1 MDDSSCESAF
11 TCFLFCSQRPRV
23 CGKQEAMGGN
33 EQLEQRRLWG
43 LSMKLATFRLVSMRQ
58 SISFYSGKIAK
69 LVLLFQTLCVILDEA
84 TMLTVELV
92 A

>member
-1 MDDSSCESAF
+1 MVGD
-11 TCFLFCSQRPRV
+11 
-23 CGKQEAMGGN
+23 
-33 EQLEQRRLWG
+33 EQLERRRPWG

-69 LVLLFQTLCVILDEA
+69 LVLVFITLCVILDEA
-84 TMLTVELV
+84 TMLTVEVV